1 MIEAKKQI
9 VQEVLKK
16 YTGPVEEFEFVKA
29 ALLNMSLEELQ
40 KYAQLKSAATKA
52 AEADDRILELQ
63 AARAAD
69 RAWHEYEMSQA
80 REPQRQAE
88 EKAQLERDRRTFQDA
103 AKALR
108 TFAVTEANFNVVRQ
122 TFGSGFSIS
131 QIQQLLTV
139 NPEILSGPT
148 PEEVQQW
155 NQEAQEQRQ
164 QFLRNADIVTLRRL
178 VREERE
184 QKQQQVKQAQL
195 DATQASA
202 KRRHDLHGY
211 VSLTP
216 ESRHRGNVI
225 DARYIKTVDAQGLRE
240 LVKLF
245 GDFQLNNILR
255 YGNAQ
260 GA

>member
-103 AKALR
+103 AKTLR
-108 TFAVTEANFNVVRQ
+108 TLAVTEANFSLVRQ
-122 TFGSGFSIS
+122 SLGSGFSVS
-131 QIQQLLTV
+131 QIQQLLNA
-139 NPEILSGPT
+139 NPEILSRPT
-148 PEEVQQW
+148 QQELNEW
-155 NQEAQEQRQ
+155 ERERIEQHNQM
-164 QFLRNADIVTLRRL
+164 LRNADPVTLRRL
-178 VREERE
+178 VRQQAE
-184 QKQQQVKQAQL
+184 QNRQRA
-195 DATQASA
+195 A
-202 KRRHDLHGY
+202 
-211 VSLTP
+211 
-216 ESRHRGNVI
+216 
-225 DARYIKTVDAQGLRE
+225 
-240 LVKLF
+240 
-245 GDFQLNNILR
+245 
-255 YGNAQ
+255 
-260 GA
+260 

>member
-1 MIEAKKQI
+1 MIETKKQI

-16 YTGPVEEFEFVKA
+16 YTGPAEEFEFVKA

-40 KYAQLKSAATKA
+40 QYAQLKSAATKV

-63 AARAAD
+63 AARAAE
-69 RAWHEYEMSQA
+69 RAWHEYEMSQS

-103 AKALR
+103 AKTLR
-108 TFAVTEANFNVVRQ
+108 TLAVTEANFSLVRQ
-122 TFGSGFSIS
+122 SLGSGFSVS
-131 QIQQLLTV
+131 QIQQLLNA
-139 NPEILSGPT
+139 NPEILSRPT
-148 PEEVQQW
+148 QQELNEW
-155 NQEAQEQRQ
+155 ERERIERHNAFLKNADVVTLKNLVRQEAEHKRQ
-164 QFLRNADIVTLRRL
+164 QMA
-178 VREERE
+178 
-184 QKQQQVKQAQL
+184 QAQL

-202 KRRHDLHGY
+202 KQRHDLHGY

-225 DARYIKTVDAQGLRE
+225 DAQYIKTVDVQALRE
-240 LVKLF
+240 LVRIY

-255 YGNAQ
+255 YGTAQ